1 MSDISEYISMFK
13 TTLTRSDVKFEQVKE
28 GDEHVFEIPFEVEG
42 DTLSVIC
49 RFAIGQP
56 VKLSVANIAEAVDDK
71 RMFVLE
77 ALNSANRES
86 GLCHFVIADHGEI
99 QVCATTVYKAV
110 AGRDYKKE
118 LSIETF
124 RAYQACKKSIE
135 ANYKMIKAVAP
146 S

>member
-1 MSDISEYISMFK
+1 MSDISEYISVFK
-13 TTLTRSDVKFEQVKE
+13 TTLTRSDVKFEQTKE
-28 GDEHVFEIPFEVEG
+28 GDEYVFDIPFEVEG
-42 DTLSVIC
+42 DALSVIC
-49 RFAIGQP
+49 RLATGQP
-56 VKLSVANIAEAVDDK
+56 AKLSVANIAEAVDDK

-77 ALNSANRES
+77 ALNSANRDS

-118 LSIETF
+118 LAIEAF
-124 RAYQACKKSIE
+124 RAYQSCKKVIE
-135 ANYKMIKAVAP
+135 ANYKTIKAVAM